1 LNADVPNRLVEGTTV
16 DLLLTNKSDNDMDA
30 AGNADTNNWL
40 NYVDPAVFG
49 KKIAGEYFTVAT
61 TAAATGGNAA
71 SLTVNA
77 ATDCLT

>member
-1 LNADVPNRLVEGTTV
+1 
-16 DLLLTNKSDNDMDA
+16 MDA

-40 NYVDPAVFG
+40 NYVDTAAFG

-71 SLTVNA
+71 TLTVNA
-77 ATDCLT
+77 ATDCMT